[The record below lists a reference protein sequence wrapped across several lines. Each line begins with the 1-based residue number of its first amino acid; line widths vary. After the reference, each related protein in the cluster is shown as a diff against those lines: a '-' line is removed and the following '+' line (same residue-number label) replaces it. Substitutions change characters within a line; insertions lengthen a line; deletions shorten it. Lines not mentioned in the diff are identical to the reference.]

1 MSVYCLGVC
10 KYDTDYEYYEDLK
23 IADVE
28 NFNGKPHQMLIKI
41 SNSNI
46 LNSDSVSLFYT
57 TPDNL
62 LNASPTKLI
71 TNSVGP
77 RLNPIETSTNGNLEK
92 MISKIRD
99 GYIPICVTM
108 TFTNVA
114 DVKTC
119 KVNKFKAI
127 GYLDNYDVH
136 CFYKLTGKLE
146 DIAKPAEKDAN
157 DFVKVPATDVSN
169 FNEIDPS
176 LKTKIISALSMPS
189 IKDAPHS
196 GISTDDIELELDSKI
211 NTTVKN
217 KPLSSDSPQPLSVVG
232 NSKVAPM
239 GGGGLKRNLAVQ
251 TAIPRI
257 YRQLLNV
264 HKTAGS
270 FGPYERRTDYY
281 NYA

>member
-23 IADVE
+23 IADVNIVE
-28 NFNGKPHQMLIKI
+28 GNPDQMLIKI
-41 SNSNI
+41 GNSNI
-46 LNSDSVSLFYT
+46 SNSDSVSLFYT

-71 TNSVGP
+71 TNSVSP
-77 RLNPIETSTNGNLEK
+77 QLDLTKTPTNGNLEK

-127 GYLDNYDVH
+127 GYLDNYDAH

-169 FNEIDPS
+169 FKEIDPS

-189 IKDAPHS
+189 STFASNS